1 MFLRF
6 SWLCWLLEWWFPCFN
21 VVRVLRSFMLEL
33 VVVDLALMS
42 CEVGALCVVVVQWYD
57 GDVLWV

>member
-1 MFLRF
+1 
-6 SWLCWLLEWWFPCFN
+6 
-21 VVRVLRSFMLEL
+21 MLEL

-42 CEVGALCVVVVQWYD
+42 CEVGALCVVVVQWYG